1 MKQFNTFL
9 SEQHELILEQA
20 KNQSGFQPGGKT
32 SFSGIGVGEPHKTLR
47 HTATMQQSPLFKT
60 MIVKS
65 TMYNFN
71 QLLNQV
77 PSMWTDMISA
87 NEKERLDDV
96 IANMADGP
104 EKDKL
109 MSRMSELVK
118 MGDSTIQRNTAREL
132 INDLKKVSFLQQNPQ
147 IEYQEYG
154 RYNDAYDTVGNRTRR
169 F

>member
-1 MKQFNTFL
+1 MKEFTEFL
-9 SEQHELILEQA
+9 KEQQELISEA
-20 KNQSGFQPGGKT
+20 KSMVSFTPGGKS
-32 SFSGIGVGEPHKTLR
+32 SFQGTGVGEPEKTLR
-47 HTATMQQSPLFKT
+47 HTATMQQSPLFKN

-65 TMYNFN
+65 NMYNFN

-77 PSMWTDMISA
+77 PDMWTDMISA

-96 IANMADGP
+96 VANMPDGP

-109 MSRMSELVK
+109 MNRMSELVK
-118 MGDSTIQRNTAREL
+118 MGDGDVQRNTAREL

-154 RYNDAYDTVGNRTRR
+154 RYNNAYDTVGNRTRR